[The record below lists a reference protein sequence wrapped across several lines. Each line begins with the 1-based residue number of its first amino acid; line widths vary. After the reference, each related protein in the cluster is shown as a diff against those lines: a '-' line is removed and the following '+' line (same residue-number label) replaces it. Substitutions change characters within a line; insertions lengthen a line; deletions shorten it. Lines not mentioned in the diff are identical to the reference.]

1 MWTDTTRAQCAR
13 AQLTLPSDL
22 TDAEWAV
29 LEPIL
34 PQPWHV
40 CRPGKWPMRKIL
52 EAILYPLRCG
62 LPWCLLPPYFL
73 PVSTVRRWFYLW
85 RDNGLWL
92 SFNHAL
98 LLIGREAAGGE
109 ALPSAGGI
117 DSQSG
122 HRQLAAVG
130 REERRDAGIGR
141 NHAAIATPVTS
152 AQCVNAWVQAERT
165 VAALAIG
172 GREKTLAI

>member
-1 MWTDTTRAQCAR
+1 
-13 AQLTLPSDL
+13 
-22 TDAEWAV
+22 
-29 LEPIL
+29 
-34 PQPWHV
+34 
-40 CRPGKWPMRKIL
+40 MRRRSRN
-52 EAILYPLRCG
+52 RC
-62 LPWCLLPPYFL
+62 YD
-73 PVSTVRRWFYLW
+73 RRNTHSY
-85 RDNGLWL
+85 NGLGDRVRVVKPTGTRH
-92 SFNHAL
+92 FVYDTQ
-98 LLIGREAAGGE
+98 GRVVAEYGA
-109 ALPSAGGI
+109 SA
-117 DSQSG
+117 SEVKAVW